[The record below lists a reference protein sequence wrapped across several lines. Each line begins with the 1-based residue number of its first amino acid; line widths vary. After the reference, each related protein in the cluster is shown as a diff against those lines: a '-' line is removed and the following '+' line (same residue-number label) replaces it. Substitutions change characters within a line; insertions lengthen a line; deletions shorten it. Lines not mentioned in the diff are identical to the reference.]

1 MAGGLHGEV
10 EELFGGAAAEQPAC
24 PALGVQD
31 VGAVT
36 DAELR
41 CSVRG
46 QPDAV
51 PEADSPAGGEMS
63 RDRLGYALGRR
74 AETAC
79 RDGPGRLFAVL
90 PESGQ
95 RFLQREGG

>member
-1 MAGGLHGEV
+1 M
-10 EELFGGAAAEQPAC
+10 FGGAAAEQPAC

-46 QPDAV
+46 QSDAV
-51 PEADSPAGGEMS
+51 SEADPPAGGEVS
-63 RDRLGYALGRR
+63 RDRLVYALGCR

-79 RDGPGRLFAVL
+79 GDGPGRLFPVL

-95 RFLQREGG
+95 CFLEREGG